1 MTKRTQ
7 QAIVLLMLSPPLA
20 TMAGC
25 SERRDAFSIPTSPS
39 SPIPVTVGAAPRAI
53 PISVGQTVRATVTL
67 ADAPCDLGHG
77 PQPCVRYA
85 IVPVLSGGLLVQ
97 LSAPGPNE
105 LALVIGAVLSGYGVD
120 RIEGSVRVSEGLTYE
135 VSVALTDAKAGSTS
149 QVFEL
154 TTSITP

>member
-1 MTKRTQ
+1 M
-7 QAIVLLMLSPPLA
+7 
-20 TMAGC
+20 
-25 SERRDAFSIPTSPS
+25 
-39 SPIPVTVGAAPRAI
+39 
-53 PISVGQTVRATVTL
+53 RATVTL